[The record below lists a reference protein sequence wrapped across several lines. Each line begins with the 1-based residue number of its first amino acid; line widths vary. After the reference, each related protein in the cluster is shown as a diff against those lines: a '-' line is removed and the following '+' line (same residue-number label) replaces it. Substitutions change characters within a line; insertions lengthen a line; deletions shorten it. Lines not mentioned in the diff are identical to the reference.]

1 MESDQLN
8 HFELLSQRVEA
19 LLDKFEALT
28 EERENLRRLL
38 VEKDNEVEQ
47 LKAKVVTHEQEKVK
61 VTKKVDE
68 VLSRID
74 RFMTG

>member
-1 MESDQLN
+1 MN

>member
-1 MESDQLN
+1 MN

-19 LLDKFEALT
+19 LLDKFETLT

-47 LKAKVVTHEQEKVK
+47 LKAKVVTHEQEKAK

>member
-8 HFELLSQRVEA
+8 HFELLSQKVEA
-19 LLDKFEALT
+19 LLDKFETLT
-28 EERENLRRLL
+28 EERDNLRRLL

-47 LKAKVVTHEQEKVK
+47 LKAKVVTHEQEKAK
-61 VTKKVDE
+61 VTQKVDE

>member
-1 MESDQLN
+1 MN

-28 EERENLRRLL
+28 EERDNLRRLL

-47 LKAKVVTHEQEKVK
+47 LKAKVVTHEQEKAK

>member
-61 VTKKVDE
+61 VTEKVDE

>member
-1 MESDQLN
+1 MN

-61 VTKKVDE
+61 VTEKVDE
-68 VLSRID
+68 ILSRID

>member
-38 VEKDNEVEQ
+38 IEKDDEVEQ
-47 LKAKVVTHEQEKVK
+47 LKVKVVTHEQEKAK
-61 VTKKVDE
+61 VTEKVDE

>member
-1 MESDQLN
+1 LN

>member
-1 MESDQLN
+1 MEPDQLN
-8 HFELLSQRVEA
+8 QFELLSQRVEA
-19 LLDKFEALT
+19 LLDKFETLT
-28 EERENLRRLL
+28 EERDNLRRLL

-47 LKAKVVTHEQEKVK
+47 LKVKVVTHEQEKAK
-61 VTKKVDE
+61 VTEKVDE

>member
-28 EERENLRRLL
+28 EERDNLRRLL

-47 LKAKVVTHEQEKVK
+47 LKAKVVTHEQEKAK

>member
-1 MESDQLN
+1 MN

-47 LKAKVVTHEQEKVK
+47 LKAKVVTHEQEKAK

>member
-1 MESDQLN
+1 MN

-74 RFMTG
+74 RFMPG